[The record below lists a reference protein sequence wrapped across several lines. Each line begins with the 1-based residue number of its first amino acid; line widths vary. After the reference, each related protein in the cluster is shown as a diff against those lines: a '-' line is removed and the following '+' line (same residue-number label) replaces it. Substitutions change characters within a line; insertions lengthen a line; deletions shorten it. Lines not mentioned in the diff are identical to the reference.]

1 MNIRVVFVI
10 AACMSLLTGCLDE
23 RAEVRFTVYK
33 DYELNQVPE
42 IDVFIHDGSHASEFV
57 LNESTPSVGPFGT
70 GRHGDLK
77 IVCVVLLD
85 GQATQTRGSIEL
97 PLRSDWRW
105 GVDFFIRDEDPAKTC
120 FGCFGSKSF
129 ELDPELG
136 YGEGKKFYI
145 VWGGNSIS
153 HPVVY

>member
-1 MNIRVVFVI
+1 MNIRVVFVV
-10 AACMSLLTGCLDE
+10 AACVSLLTGCLDE
-23 RAEVRFTVYK
+23 RAEVRLTVYK
-33 DYELNQVPE
+33 DYELNQFPE
-42 IDVFIHDGSHASEFV
+42 IDVVIRDGMHASELI

-70 GRHGDLK
+70 RKHGELK
-77 IVCVVLLD
+77 ITCTVLLD
-85 GQATQTRGSIEL
+85 GEPTQTRGSIEL
-97 PLRSDWRW
+97 PLRPDWRW
-105 GVDFFIRDEDPAKTC
+105 GVDFFIRDEDPAETC

-129 ELDPELG
+129 ELDPKLG